1 MPQPKWKCGAKK
13 KKFHEAV
20 IFAVFLYKG
29 IKDCNYNPER
39 EAKNC
44 HDVGQLNH
52 QKNDSD
58 GQKKYSGIN
67 SVPWILRT
75 LCTDCTLNLD
85 K

>member
-13 KKFHEAV
+13 KKNSMSNRAV

-39 EAKNC
+39 AAKNC
-44 HDVGQLNH
+44 HVGQLNH

-58 GQKKYSGIN
+58 GQKNIVELIQFPGFLERFAQIVS
-67 SVPWILRT
+67 
-75 LCTDCTLNLD
+75 
-85 K
+85 